1 MQWVAAAGL
10 VPTSAR
16 TLAPF
21 KLRQPHSL
29 AQAQA
34 ALRDSERPVLLAGGT
49 DLVAAF
55 NEGLQPRELICLAGV
70 PELHQVQP
78 CAQGLRIGAAVNHAQ
93 GSTHALLHEQAPGL
107 AQAWAHIAN
116 PRIRFTGTLGGN
128 LMARRKRY
136 EGSAMLAC
144 AGVQLEFA
152 TPQGALELPVL
163 ALWQGLPERALLL
176 ALRLETASL
185 LGYFHDRSL
194 RPLLGLAGALRQ
206 RANGLHLCCAVATE
220 HLAPVL
226 LELNLPGMNVD
237 AVAANAQTLA
247 QEAFAQLP
255 AHFADAAV
263 TPAYARAAG
272 AALLARQLKGLAHE

>member
-1 MQWVAAAGL
+1 MQNLASAGL
-10 VPTSAR
+10 LPTSAR

-21 KLRQPHSL
+21 KLRQPQSL
-29 AQAQA
+29 VQALG
-34 ALRDSERPVLLAGGT
+34 ALKGAEQPVLLAGGT

-70 PELHQVQP
+70 PELHRVE
-78 CAQGLRIGAAVNHAQ
+78 AFGQGLRIGAAVNHAQ
-93 GSTHALLHEQAPGL
+93 GSTHALLGEQAPGL
-107 AQAWAHIAN
+107 AQAWARIAN

-128 LMARRKRY
+128 LMARRTRY
-136 EGSAMLAC
+136 EASLMLAC

-163 ALWQGLPERALLL
+163 ALWQGLPERALLV

-194 RPLLGLAGALRQ
+194 RPLLNLAGALRQ
-206 RANGLHLCCAVATE
+206 SAAGLHLRCAVATE
-220 HLAPVL
+220 YLAPVV
-226 LELNLPGMNVD
+226 LELDLPGLDVR
-237 AVAANAQTLA
+237 AVAASAQALA

-255 AHFADAAV
+255 AAFADASI

-272 AALLARQLKGLAHE
+272 SALLARQLKGLIP

>member
-1 MQWVAAAGL
+1 MQNLDSAGL

-16 TLAPF
+16 TLAAF
-21 KLRQPHSL
+21 KLRQPQSL
-29 AQAQA
+29 AQALA
-34 ALRDSERPVLLAGGT
+34 DLRVAEQPVLLAGGT

-78 CAQGLRIGAAVNHAQ
+78 CAHGLRIGAAVNHAQ
-93 GSTHALLHEQAPGL
+93 GSTHALLLEQAPGL
-107 AQAWAHIAN
+107 AQAWARIAN

-128 LMARRKRY
+128 LMARRTRY
-136 EGSAMLAC
+136 EGSMMLAC
-144 AGVQLEFA
+144 AGVALEFA

-176 ALRLETASL
+176 AMRLETASL
-185 LGYFHDRSL
+185 LAYFHDRSL
-194 RPLLGLAGALRQ
+194 RPLLSLAGALRQ
-206 RANGLHLCCAVATE
+206 RANGLYLCCAVATE

-226 LELNLPGMNVD
+226 LELDLPGMD
-237 AVAANAQTLA
+237 LHAMAANALSLA
-247 QEAFAQLP
+247 LEAMNRLP
-255 AHFADAAV
+255 ESFHDTSL

-272 AALLARQLKGLAHE
+272 SALLARQLKGLAHG